1 MTAGLAG
8 MTAAERLQA
17 FEDQILPGAPRI
29 NGQIEDGIGSKFS
42 SLPEADQEH
51 HRALCSLRV
60 AEHLLA
66 MAAAEHARLDEAH
79 QRALARVN
87 ATARHVSHTETTTT
101 TEELA

>member
-1 MTAGLAG
+1 MADVIK
-8 MTAAERLQA
+8 MTAAERLRA

-42 SLPEADQEH
+42 GLPEADQDH

-60 AEHLLA
+60 AEHLRD
-66 MAAAEHARLDEAH
+66 MAAAEHARLSDAH
-79 QRALARVN
+79 QRALAKVS
-87 ATARHVSHTETTTT
+87 ATAQHISHTETTTI